1 MAQAITNKVKQTS
14 SSNYYCWMICDYTM
28 SGTTLSYTL
37 RYYWEWG
44 CTQLDNAWIKAG
56 NSVIWQNTGRVHDY
70 NASHIAQGHNITI
83 HSGTATITGTQTIT
97 FGITKYSGVAQS
109 GSFTVSG
116 GVAPATPTITV
127 SSLTDT
133 SGTFAVAV
141 SDYGDPA
148 SAQGRY
154 IEAAILAQNSYGE
167 TYRYSKAMNTSSSSI
182 TVSNLTYDGGSLTIV
197 PNTTYYYGAYAS
209 NTGLSSYTVA
219 GQILMLPAYIT
230 NVVVA
235 DDGHNNMTISVLHA
249 NEGSD
254 DTVYTEYSYDQT
266 NWVAVQDEFHLTIN
280 TATTLYL
287 RRENTTGA
295 TPVYSVSI
303 VPVTTVKLYG
313 SVNNQAKEIKKLYGS
328 VGGESKRIRKLYG
341 SVNGRSKLIYED
353 NS

>member
-1 MAQAITNKVKQTS
+1 MAQAITNKVQQTDGS
-14 SSNYYCWMICDYTM
+14 RYYCWMICDYSM

-37 RYYWEWG
+37 KYYWEWG

-56 NSVIWQNTGRVHDY
+56 NTVIWQNTGRIHDY
-70 NASHIAQGHNITI
+70 NSSHIAQGHNISI

-116 GVAPATPTITV
+116 GVAPATPSITV
-127 SSLTDT
+127 TSLTDT

-148 SAQGRY
+148 AASGRY
-154 IEAAILAQNSYGE
+154 IEAAILAQNSYGG
-167 TYRYSKAMNTSSSSI
+167 TYRYSKAMNTNSSSI
-182 TVSNLTYDGGSLTIV
+182 TVSNAVYDGGALTIV
-197 PNTTYYYGAYAS
+197 PNTRYYYGAYAN
-209 NTGLSSYTVA
+209 NTGLSSSTVA
-219 GQILMLPAYIT
+219 GQILTLPAYIT
-230 NVVVA
+230 SVTVA
-235 DDGHNNMTISVLHA
+235 DDGQNNMTISVLHA

-254 DTVYTEYSYDQT
+254 DTAFTEYSYDQE
-266 NWVAVQDEFHLTIN
+266 NWVAVQDEFHLIVHS
-280 TATTLYL
+280 ATTLYI
-287 RRENTTGA
+287 RRENSSGA
-295 TPVYSVSI
+295 TPVYAVNI

-313 SVNNQAKEIKKLYGS
+313 SVGGQAKEIHKLYGS
-328 VGGESKRIRKLYG
+328 VNGEAKKIVKLYG